1 MLEAEENDMSWF
13 STMLSGG
20 VDKIVDSV
28 GNAVDKI
35 VTSESYGIIRQIIS
49 KANNE
54 EIIVKL

>member
-1 MLEAEENDMSWF
+1 MSWF